1 MSGPLQSMADP
12 MSTYNTSL
20 RFLQEEQKKRWQRES
35 DRINEKYFDYR
46 SNKKSA
52 PDTPA
57 SRALDKRLV
66 EIDRQYYPP
75 VNASKETGFTNRFS
89 SWFGKK

>member
-1 MSGPLQSMADP
+1 MPYPSNTDMTNQCLTQ
-12 MSTYNTSL
+12 YNL
-20 RFLQEEQKKRWQRES
+20 NAERERRWQRES
-35 DRINEKYFDYR
+35 DRINKKYYDLL
-46 SNKKSA
+46 SSKKSA

-57 SRALDKRLV
+57 SRALDKKLA